1 MARRIADLL
10 IKIGADSYEFQQKAT
25 QVEKGLAQ
33 LEKKLTSLGK
43 SLSLKLTAPLTVL
56 GTMAL
61 ANADSQAKAETKVA
75 TALKSTGN
83 AVGYSLDQLKSYASE
98 LQNKTI
104 FGDESI
110 LNDITARLLAFTDIS
125 GDNFK
130 RTQQVVLDM
139 ASAIKMDL
147 GSAASQLGE
156 ALIDPIGKMSSLGRL
171 GVTFS
176 EEQKQM
182 VKAMVETGNAA
193 KAQTVILDALEQK
206 FGGQAEAAAKVGM
219 GAIVQLKNAWG
230 DFLEQVGAA
239 MTPFVNKIAAFLS
252 RIVSMMHGMSP
263 TMLKMIVGIGGIAAA
278 ISPLL
283 VGISGVM
290 KLIPMLAAGFT
301 ALMSPVGLIT
311 AAVLALAAAF
321 AYAKIKKQELI
332 NETAEN
338 SSLEEL
344 QQQLADVRAQKKYV
358 EENTVKWRF
367 IPNGII
373 AGGSFQKTPDLGE
386 LGKLRKEEELLTAAI
401 EVKTKKLEE
410 EAKMQEDAT
419 RMQQE
424 AVEQTRKMMEEL
436 RQQNFEVSEATGLIG
451 TLQQQISELEKKKL
465 VAQSPEEIARINSEL
480 QQLRDN
486 LSLIQNLTPE
496 QAQRLGQRGQQEKL
510 SLPSTIIQMPQLE
523 YSMPDIK
530 PVISKYQQQAKEI
543 FESVREG
550 IFGWADSTSAHLQS
564 NFQGVYESVQ
574 NYVNSLVERGWKFS
588 EALEHVSTTVA
599 GTMEQ
604 FDRQVSQ
611 FLADSIT
618 ATAEAIGQIITGDI
632 GFGGLMKAILTQFAT
647 FLKNI
652 GSQLIEFGVIILAF
666 KSALKSVLANPW
678 AAIGVGAAMV
688 AAAAIM
694 TALINKSA
702 EKDVPALASGGL
714 AFGKTYAIIGD
725 NANAAVDPEVV
736 APLSRLQQLLPASG
750 GQQNI
755 AITLGGEL
763 TAKGRD
769 LVYVLGKENFK
780 TTVLGG

>member
-1 MARRIADLL
+1 MAKRIADLL

-156 ALIDPIGKMSSLGRL
+156 ALTDPIGKMSSLGRL

-252 RIVSMMHGMSP
+252 RIVSMLQGMSP

-283 VGISGVM
+283 MGISGVM

-332 NETAEN
+332 NE
-338 SSLEEL
+338 LRGRI
-344 QQQLADVRAQKKYV
+344 ADGTQA
-358 EENTVKWRF
+358 NAA
-367 IPNGII
+367 
-373 AGGSFQKTPDLGE
+373 AG
-386 LGKLRKEEELLTAAI
+386 AAI
-401 EVKTKKLEE
+401 PEPGSP
-410 EAKMQEDAT
+410 
-419 RMQQE
+419 
-424 AVEQTRKMMEEL
+424 
-436 RQQNFEVSEATGLIG
+436 VS
-451 TLQQQISELEKKKL
+451 
-465 VAQSPEEIARINSEL
+465 
-480 QQLRDN
+480 
-486 LSLIQNLTPE
+486 
-496 QAQRLGQRGQQEKL
+496 
-510 SLPSTIIQMPQLE
+510 
-523 YSMPDIK
+523 
-530 PVISKYQQQAKEI
+530 
-543 FESVREG
+543 
-550 IFGWADSTSAHLQS
+550 
-564 NFQGVYESVQ
+564 
-574 NYVNSLVERGWKFS
+574 
-588 EALEHVSTTVA
+588 
-599 GTMEQ
+599 
-604 FDRQVSQ
+604 
-611 FLADSIT
+611 
-618 ATAEAIGQIITGDI
+618 
-632 GFGGLMKAILTQFAT
+632 
-647 FLKNI
+647 
-652 GSQLIEFGVIILAF
+652 
-666 KSALKSVLANPW
+666 
-678 AAIGVGAAMV
+678 
-688 AAAAIM
+688 
-694 TALINKSA
+694 
-702 EKDVPALASGGL
+702 ASGGGPTQGGSL
-714 AFGKTYAIIGD
+714 SPDKAIQGL
-725 NANAAVDPEVV
+725 PSLSEV
-736 APLSRLQQLLPASG
+736 QFEDLP
-750 GQQNI
+750 NI
-755 AITLGGEL
+755 AKK
-763 TAKGRD
+763 TALMQGAMRT
-769 LVYVLGKENFK
+769 E
-780 TTVLGG
+780 

>member
-252 RIVSMMHGMSP
+252 RIVSMMQGMSP

-588 EALEHVSTTVA
+588 EALEQVSSTVSN
-599 GTMEQ
+599 TMEQ

-652 GSQLIEFGVIILAF
+652 GSQLIEFGVMILAF